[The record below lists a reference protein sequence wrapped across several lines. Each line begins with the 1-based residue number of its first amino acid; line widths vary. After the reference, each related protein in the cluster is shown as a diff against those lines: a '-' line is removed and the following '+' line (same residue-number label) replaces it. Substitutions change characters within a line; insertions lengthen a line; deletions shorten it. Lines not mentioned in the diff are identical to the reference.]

1 MANFWL
7 NFTNGLAGVIDNIAS
22 WEPLSNHFN
31 YLFATPCTYLHRQ
44 TEYHLIANLLGVQR
58 SSTWEHRI
66 NVLVVQ
72 NKIF

>member
-44 TEYHLIANLLGVQR
+44 T
-58 SSTWEHRI
+58 
-66 NVLVVQ
+66 
-72 NKIF
+72 